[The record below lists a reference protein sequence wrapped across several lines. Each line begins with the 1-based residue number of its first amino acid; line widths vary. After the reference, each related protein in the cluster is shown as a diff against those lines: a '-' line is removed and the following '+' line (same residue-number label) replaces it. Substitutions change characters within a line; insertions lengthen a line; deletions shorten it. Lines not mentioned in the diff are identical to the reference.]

1 MKIGHK
7 IVKHRHIVLIVALI
21 LLIPAFMGY
30 KSTKINYDM
39 LTYLPEDMDTV
50 KGQNML
56 MDDFNKGGFSI
67 IVVENMKSG
76 QVTKLRND
84 IKEVDHV
91 TQIVNL
97 QDVIN
102 PDMPKEMLPENIS
115 KNLKNEDATLL
126 GVFFDTSTSDEET
139 LKAVEEIRKISNDDT
154 HVSGLSAM
162 VIDLKNL
169 CEEEEPKYV
178 AVAVVLSLVA
188 MMLLLDSYVAPI
200 IFLASIGIA
209 ILYNFGSNIFLGEIS
224 YITKAI
230 AAVLQLGVTM
240 DYSIFL
246 WHSYTERR
254 DSGLDDEEA
263 MARAIDDTLISVT
276 GSSITTVAGFLAL
289 CFMTYT
295 MGKDLGIVMAKGVIL
310 GVIASITILPV
321 MLLQFRKVLKKTMHK
336 ALIPDTHKLSHGLT
350 SRYVIYI
357 LIFAV
362 LLVPAIYGYNHQ
374 NVVYDFTKMMSGS
387 QNDLPAEKTRFLTAN
402 DKLHDDFNI
411 STTYMVIADEKMP
424 VRDNKAMVDE
434 IEELDGIV
442 NVIGLEKVVGTA
454 IPKEVLPDQITN
466 SMAAKGHQMIVINS
480 KYKVSTDKCNNQ
492 IDSVKKIAKKYDS
505 KSTVIGEGPATK
517 DLIRLTD
524 KDFQVVTWISIAMVF
539 LIILVVLKSASLPF
553 ILVAVIEFAIIVNLG
568 IPGYTQLELPFI
580 VPICISTIQL
590 GSTVDYA
597 ILMSTRYKTERLRGL
612 EKRTAIIEAAA
623 ASIPSIIVSALG
635 FFTATIGVAIYSNV
649 GIISVM
655 CSLMARGAI
664 ISMLTVILVLP
675 SLLMLLDGVICRTT
689 KGMSGLVK
697 HNLVTE
703 QK

>member
-1 MKIGHK
+1 MKIGDK
-7 IVKHRHIVLIVALI
+7 IVKHRRIVLILALV

-30 KSTKINYDM
+30 RATKINYDM
-39 LTYLPEDMDTV
+39 LTYLPKDMDTV
-50 KGQNML
+50 KGQNIL

-67 IVVENMKSG
+67 IVLENMKSG
-76 QVTKLRND
+76 QVTKLKND

-102 PDMPKEMLPENIS
+102 PDMPTEMLPEKVAS
-115 KNLKNEDATLL
+115 KLNNKNATLL
-126 GVFFDTSTSDEET
+126 GVFFDTSTSDEKT
-139 LKAVEEIRKISNDDT
+139 LEAVEQIREISNKDT
-154 HVSGLSAM
+154 YVSGLSAM

-178 AVAVVLSLVA
+178 AVAVILSLLA
-188 MMLLLDSYVAPI
+188 MMLLLDSYLAPV

-209 ILYNFGSNIFLGEIS
+209 ILYNLGSNIFLGEIS

-263 MARAIDDTLISVT
+263 MAKAIDDTLISVT

-310 GVIASITILPV
+310 GVISSITILPV
-321 MLLQFRKVLKKTMHK
+321 MLLQFRKLLRKTMHK

-350 SRYVIYI
+350 SRYMIYI
-357 LIFAV
+357 LVFAV

-387 QNDLPAEKTRFLTAN
+387 QNDLSAEKTRFLTAN
-402 DKLHDDFNI
+402 EKLHDNFNI
-411 STTYMVIADEKMP
+411 STTYMVLADEKMP
-424 VRDNKAMVDE
+424 VRENKAMVDE
-434 IEELDGIV
+434 IENLDGIV
-442 NVIGLEKVVGTA
+442 NVIGLEKAVGTA
-454 IPKEVLPDQITN
+454 IPKEIMPDQITD
-466 SMAAKGHQMIVINS
+466 SMASKGHQMIVINS
-480 KYKVSTDKCNNQ
+480 EYKVSTQNCNNQ
-492 IDSVKKIAKKYDS
+492 IDSIKNIAKKYDAKS
-505 KSTVIGEGPATK
+505 KVIGEGPATK
-517 DLIRLTD
+517 DLIKLTD
-524 KDFQVVTWISIAMVF
+524 KDFKVVTWISIAMVF
-539 LIILVVLKSASLPF
+539 LIILVVLKSVSLPF
-553 ILVAVIEFAIIVNLG
+553 ILVSVIEFAIIVNLG
-568 IPGYTQLELPFI
+568 IPGYTHLELPFI

-597 ILMSTRYKTERLRGL
+597 ILMSTRYKTERLKGL

-675 SLLMLLDGVICRTT
+675 SFLMLLDGIICRTT
-689 KGMSGLVK
+689 KGMAGLVK
-697 HNLVTE
+697 HNIVTE
-703 QK
+703 Q

>member
-1 MKIGHK
+1 
-7 IVKHRHIVLIVALI
+7 
-21 LLIPAFMGY
+21 MGY

-39 LTYLPEDMDTV
+39 LNYLPEDMDTV
-50 KGQNML
+50 KGQNLL

-76 QVTKLRND
+76 QVAKLRND

-102 PDMPKEMLPENIS
+102 PDMPKEMLPEKVAN
-115 KNLKNEDATLL
+115 NLKNQDATLL
-126 GVFFDTSTSDEET
+126 GVFFDTSTSAEET

-178 AVAVVLSLVA
+178 AVAVILSLVA
-188 MMLLLDSYVAPI
+188 MMLLLDSYIAPI

-209 ILYNFGSNIFLGEIS
+209 ILYNIGSNIFLGEIS

-263 MARAIDDTLISVT
+263 MANAIDDTLVSVT

-310 GVIASITILPV
+310 GVISSITVLPV
-321 MLLQFRKVLKKTMHK
+321 MLLQFRKILKKTMHK

-357 LIFAV
+357 LVFAV
-362 LLVPAIYGYNHQ
+362 LLVPAIYGYNQQ

-402 DKLHDDFNI
+402 EKLHDDFNI

-424 VRDNKAMVDE
+424 VRDNKAMIDE

-539 LIILVVLKSASLPF
+539 LIILIVLQSASLPF
-553 ILVAVIEFAIIVNLG
+553 ILVSVIEFAIIVNLG

-597 ILMSTRYKTERLRGL
+597 ILMSTRYKTERLKGL

-697 HNLVTE
+697 HNVVTE
-703 QK
+703 Q

>member
-1 MKIGHK
+1 MEIGHK
-7 IVKHRHIVLIVALI
+7 IVKHRHIVLILALI

-50 KGQNML
+50 KGQNLL

-76 QVTKLRND
+76 QVAKLRND

-102 PDMPKEMLPENIS
+102 PDMPKEMLPEKVAN
-115 KNLKNEDATLL
+115 NLKNQDATLL

-178 AVAVVLSLVA
+178 AVAVVLSLIA

-362 LLVPAIYGYNHQ
+362 LLVPAIYGYNQQ

-387 QNDLPAEKTRFLTAN
+387 QNDLPAEKTRFLNAN
-402 DKLHDDFNI
+402 EKLHDDFNI

-424 VRDNKAMVDE
+424 IRDNKAMVDE

-442 NVIGLEKVVGTA
+442 NVIGLENFVGTA
-454 IPKEVLPDQITN
+454 IPKEILPEQFTD

-539 LIILVVLKSASLPF
+539 LIILIVLKSASLPF
-553 ILVAVIEFAIIVNLG
+553 ILVSVIEFAIIVNLG

-597 ILMSTRYKTERLRGL
+597 ILMSTRYKTERLKGL

-697 HNLVTE
+697 HNVVTE
-703 QK
+703 Q

>member
-126 GVFFDTSTSDEET
+126 GVFFDTSTSDEKT

-154 HVSGLSAM
+154 HVTGLSAM

-188 MMLLLDSYVAPI
+188 MMLLLDSYIAPI

-362 LLVPAIYGYNHQ
+362 LLVPAIYGYNQQ

-387 QNDLPAEKTRFLTAN
+387 QNDLPAEKTRFLNAN
-402 DKLHDDFNI
+402 EKLHDDFNI

-424 VRDNKAMVDE
+424 IRDNKAMVDE

-442 NVIGLEKVVGTA
+442 NVIGLENFVGTA
-454 IPKEVLPDQITN
+454 IPKEILPEQFTD

-505 KSTVIGEGPATK
+505 RSTVIGEGPATK

-539 LIILVVLKSASLPF
+539 LIILIVLKSASLPF
-553 ILVAVIEFAIIVNLG
+553 ILVSVIEFAIIVNLG

-597 ILMSTRYKTERLRGL
+597 ILMSTRYKTERLKGL

-697 HNLVTE
+697 HNVVTE
-703 QK
+703 Q

>member
-126 GVFFDTSTSDEET
+126 GVFFDTSTSDEKT

-154 HVSGLSAM
+154 HVTGLSAM

-188 MMLLLDSYVAPI
+188 MMLLLDSYIAPI

-362 LLVPAIYGYNHQ
+362 LLVPAIYGYNQQ

-387 QNDLPAEKTRFLTAN
+387 QNDLPAEKTRFLNAN
-402 DKLHDDFNI
+402 EKLHDDFNI

-424 VRDNKAMVDE
+424 IRDNKAMVDE

-442 NVIGLEKVVGTA
+442 NVIGLENFVGTA
-454 IPKEVLPDQITN
+454 IPKEILPEQFTD

-539 LIILVVLKSASLPF
+539 LIILIVLKSASLPF
-553 ILVAVIEFAIIVNLG
+553 ILVSVIEFAIIVNLG

-597 ILMSTRYKTERLRGL
+597 ILMSTRYKTERLKGL

-697 HNLVTE
+697 HNVVTE
-703 QK
+703 Q

>member
-50 KGQNML
+50 KGQNVL

-126 GVFFDTSTSDEET
+126 GVFFDTSTSDEKT

-154 HVSGLSAM
+154 HVTGLSAM

-169 CEEEEPKYV
+169 CEEEEAKYV

-188 MMLLLDSYVAPI
+188 MMILLDSYIAPI
-200 IFLASIGIA
+200 IFLASIWIA

-362 LLVPAIYGYNHQ
+362 LLVPAIYGYNQQ

-387 QNDLPAEKTRFLTAN
+387 QNDLPAEKTRFLNAN
-402 DKLHDDFNI
+402 EKLHDDFNI

-424 VRDNKAMVDE
+424 IRDNKAMVDE

-539 LIILVVLKSASLPF
+539 LIILIVLKSASLPF
-553 ILVAVIEFAIIVNLG
+553 ILVSVIEFAIIVNLG

-597 ILMSTRYKTERLRGL
+597 ILMSTRYKTERLKGL

-697 HNLVTE
+697 HNVVTE
-703 QK
+703 Q

>member
-1 MKIGHK
+1 MEIGHK
-7 IVKHRHIVLIVALI
+7 IVKHRHIVLILALI

-50 KGQNML
+50 KGQNLL

-102 PDMPKEMLPENIS
+102 PDMPKEMLPEKVAN
-115 KNLKNEDATLL
+115 NLKNHDATLL

-178 AVAVVLSLVA
+178 AVAVVLSLIA

-263 MARAIDDTLISVT
+263 MANAIDDTLVSVT

-310 GVIASITILPV
+310 GVISSITVLPV
-321 MLLQFRKVLKKTMHK
+321 MLLQFRKMLKKTMHK

-357 LIFAV
+357 LVFAV
-362 LLVPAIYGYNHQ
+362 LLVPAMYGYNQQ

-402 DKLHDDFNI
+402 EKLNDDFNI

-539 LIILVVLKSASLPF
+539 LIILIVLKSASLPF
-553 ILVAVIEFAIIVNLG
+553 ILVSVIEFAIIVNLG

-597 ILMSTRYKTERLRGL
+597 ILMSTRYKTERLKGL

-697 HNLVTE
+697 HNVVTE
-703 QK
+703 Q

>member
-1 MKIGHK
+1 MEIGHK

-50 KGQNML
+50 KGQNLL

-76 QVTKLRND
+76 QVAKLRND

-102 PDMPKEMLPENIS
+102 PDMPKEMLPEKVAN
-115 KNLKNEDATLL
+115 NLKNQDATLL

-178 AVAVVLSLVA
+178 AVAVVLSLIA

-362 LLVPAIYGYNHQ
+362 LLVPAIYGYNQQ

-387 QNDLPAEKTRFLTAN
+387 QNDLPAEKTRFLNAN
-402 DKLHDDFNI
+402 EKLHDDFNI

-424 VRDNKAMVDE
+424 IRDNKAMVDE

-442 NVIGLEKVVGTA
+442 NVIGLENFVGTA
-454 IPKEVLPDQITN
+454 IPKEILPEQFTD

-539 LIILVVLKSASLPF
+539 LIILIVLKSASLPF
-553 ILVAVIEFAIIVNLG
+553 ILVSVIEFAIIVNLG

-597 ILMSTRYKTERLRGL
+597 ILMSTRYKTERLKGL

-697 HNLVTE
+697 HNVVTE
-703 QK
+703 Q

>member
-67 IVVENMKSG
+67 IVVDNMKSG

-102 PDMPKEMLPENIS
+102 PDMPKEMLPENVS

-126 GVFFDTSTSDEET
+126 GVFFDTSTSDEKT
-139 LKAVEEIRKISNDDT
+139 LEAVEEIRKISNDDT

-178 AVAVVLSLVA
+178 AVAVILSLIA

-200 IFLASIGIA
+200 IFLVSIGIA

-263 MARAIDDTLISVT
+263 MANAIDDTLVSVT

-612 EKRTAIIEAAA
+612 EKRNAIIEAAA

-697 HNLVTE
+697 HNVVTE
-703 QK
+703 Q

>member
-1 MKIGHK
+1 MEIGHK
-7 IVKHRHIVLIVALI
+7 IVKHRHIVLILALI

-50 KGQNML
+50 KGQNLL

-102 PDMPKEMLPENIS
+102 PDMPKEMLPEKVAN
-115 KNLKNEDATLL
+115 NLKNHDATLL
-126 GVFFDTSTSDEET
+126 GVFFDTSTSDEKT

-162 VIDLKNL
+162 IIDLKNI

-178 AVAVVLSLVA
+178 AVAVVLSLIA

-263 MARAIDDTLISVT
+263 MANAIDDTLVSVT

-310 GVIASITILPV
+310 GVISSITVLPV
-321 MLLQFRKVLKKTMHK
+321 MLLQFRKMLKKTMHK

-357 LIFAV
+357 LVFAV
-362 LLVPAIYGYNHQ
+362 LLVPAMYGYNQQ

-402 DKLHDDFNI
+402 EKLNDDFNI

-539 LIILVVLKSASLPF
+539 LIILIVLKSASLPF
-553 ILVAVIEFAIIVNLG
+553 ILVSVIEFAIIVNLG

-597 ILMSTRYKTERLRGL
+597 ILMSTRYKTERLKGL

-697 HNLVTE
+697 HNVVTE
-703 QK
+703 Q

>member
-7 IVKHRHIVLIVALI
+7 IVKHRHIVLIVVLI

-67 IVVENMKSG
+67 IVVENMKSA

-102 PDMPKEMLPENIS
+102 PDMPKEMLPENVS

-357 LIFAV
+357 LVFAV

-402 DKLHDDFNI
+402 EKLHDDFNI
-411 STTYMVIADEKMP
+411 STTYMVIADEKMS

-434 IEELDGIV
+434 IEELDGIT
-442 NVIGLEKVVGTA
+442 NVIGLEKFVGTA
-454 IPKEVLPDQITN
+454 IPKEILPEQITD
-466 SMAAKGHQMIVINS
+466 SVAAKGHQMIVVNS

-492 IDSVKKIAKKYDS
+492 IDNVKKIAKKYDS

-568 IPGYTQLELPFI
+568 IHGYTQLELPFI

-612 EKRTAIIEAAA
+612 EKRNAIIEAAA

-675 SLLMLLDGVICRTT
+675 SLLMLLDGVICKTT
-689 KGMSGLVK
+689 KGMSVLVK

-703 QK
+703 Q

>member
-126 GVFFDTSTSDEET
+126 GVFFDTSTSDEKT

-154 HVSGLSAM
+154 HVTGLSAM

-188 MMLLLDSYVAPI
+188 MMLLLDSYIAPI

-362 LLVPAIYGYNHQ
+362 LLVPAIYGYNQQ

-402 DKLHDDFNI
+402 EKLNDDFNI
-411 STTYMVIADEKMP
+411 STTYMAIADEKMP

-539 LIILVVLKSASLPF
+539 LIILIVLKSASLPF
-553 ILVAVIEFAIIVNLG
+553 ILVSVIEFAIIVNLG

-597 ILMSTRYKTERLRGL
+597 ILMSTRYKTERLKGL

-697 HNLVTE
+697 HNVVTE
-703 QK
+703 Q

>member
-126 GVFFDTSTSDEET
+126 GVFFDTSTSDEKT

-154 HVSGLSAM
+154 HVTGLSAM

-188 MMLLLDSYVAPI
+188 MMLLLDSYIAPI

-362 LLVPAIYGYNHQ
+362 LLVPAIYGYNQQ

-387 QNDLPAEKTRFLTAN
+387 QNDLPAEKTRFLNAN
-402 DKLHDDFNI
+402 EKLHDDFNI

-539 LIILVVLKSASLPF
+539 LIILIVLKSASLPF
-553 ILVAVIEFAIIVNLG
+553 ILVSVIEFAIIVNLG

-597 ILMSTRYKTERLRGL
+597 ILMSTRYKTERLKGL

-697 HNLVTE
+697 HNVVTE
-703 QK
+703 Q

>member
-7 IVKHRHIVLIVALI
+7 IVKHRHIVLILALI

-50 KGQNML
+50 KGQNLL

-102 PDMPKEMLPENIS
+102 PDMPKEMLPEKVAN
-115 KNLKNEDATLL
+115 NLKNHDATLL
-126 GVFFDTSTSDEET
+126 GVFFDTSTSDQET

-162 VIDLKNL
+162 IIDLKNI

-178 AVAVVLSLVA
+178 AVAVVLSLIA

-263 MARAIDDTLISVT
+263 MANAIDDTLVSVT

-310 GVIASITILPV
+310 GVISSITVLPV
-321 MLLQFRKVLKKTMHK
+321 MLLQFRKMLKKTMHK

-357 LIFAV
+357 LVFAV
-362 LLVPAIYGYNHQ
+362 LLVPAMYGYNQQ

-402 DKLHDDFNI
+402 EKLNDDFNI

-539 LIILVVLKSASLPF
+539 LIILIVLKSASLPF
-553 ILVAVIEFAIIVNLG
+553 ILVSVIEFAIIVNLG

-597 ILMSTRYKTERLRGL
+597 ILMSTRYKTERLKGL

-697 HNLVTE
+697 HNVVTE
-703 QK
+703 Q